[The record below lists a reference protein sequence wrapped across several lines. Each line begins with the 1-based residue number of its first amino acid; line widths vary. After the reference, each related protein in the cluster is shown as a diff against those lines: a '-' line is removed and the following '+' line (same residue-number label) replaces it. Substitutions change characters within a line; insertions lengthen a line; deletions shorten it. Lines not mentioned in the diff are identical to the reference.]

1 MVRAVAERANTA
13 KEGAEMSGAE
23 QGGARIEQRGLNS
36 GRGGVQ
42 YMRKDEDV

>member
-23 QGGARIEQRGLNS
+23 QGGARLEQRGSTS
-36 GRGGVQ
+36 GLEGVQ